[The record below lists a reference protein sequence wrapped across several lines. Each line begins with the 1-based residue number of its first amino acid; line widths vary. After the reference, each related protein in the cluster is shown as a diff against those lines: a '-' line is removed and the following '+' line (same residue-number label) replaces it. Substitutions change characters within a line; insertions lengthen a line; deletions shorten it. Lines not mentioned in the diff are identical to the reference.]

1 MFVPGMNAL
10 MYANPLSPLVPSP
23 YPPYMWHPLPGLF
36 LPYSPAQRPESLSP
50 DRATSLDQG
59 CAPEKAKLGQYCHL
73 LILHLYSSFCSE

>member
-1 MFVPGMNAL
+1 

-50 DRATSLDQG
+50 DRATSLDQS
-59 CAPEKAKLGQYCHL
+59 CAPEKAKIGKCYENVLRVFKTYFTLFYLGFDV
-73 LILHLYSSFCSE
+73 IF